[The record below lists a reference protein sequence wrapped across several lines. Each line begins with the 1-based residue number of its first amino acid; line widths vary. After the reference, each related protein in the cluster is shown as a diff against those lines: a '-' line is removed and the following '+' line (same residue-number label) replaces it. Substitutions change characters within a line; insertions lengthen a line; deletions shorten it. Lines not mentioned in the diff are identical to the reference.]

1 MKKPPNSGELFPWCL
16 KFNLK
21 MKLSLLFLLT
31 VSFVMQANSTYSQ
44 KTKISLDLGIAT
56 VETVLDEIETKT
68 EFKFIFNT
76 KTIDLNRKVSIKV
89 KKASVERILELL
101 FKEMDV
107 SYELDDRKILLK
119 EKEIKK
125 IGKSIKSPTVS
136 SNVQFQVSGTISD
149 SEGMPLPG
157 ASIVEKGTTNGV
169 QSDFDGKFTLD
180 LTDANATLVVSYIG
194 FSTKEVLVGGQIV
207 LNVILEE
214 SAAGLDEVVVVGYGT
229 QKKADILGSVSQIT
243 SKDLIT
249 SPNMNLSSM
258 LQGKLSGVITKQQ
271 SGQPG
276 KDGASF
282 KVRGLSTLGSNTPLV
297 VVDGIPRP
305 FPSVN
310 PDEIES
316 ITVLKD
322 AASAA
327 VYGVRASNGVIEI
340 TTKKGIEQKPEVTF
354 NSAVS
359 ISSNTRFPRF
369 LNGPEYAYWFNKAQ
383 EMDGVPEP
391 GRRFTPEQMDRI
403 QNGDPQGVFA
413 NTDWFNLLFNNSA
426 PSYTKNISLR
436 GGTESVKYFISLGSY
451 NQEGII
457 SRTSYDRY
465 NLRANIDAK
474 VSNNF
479 EIGFKIGAGTSDTK
493 QPGLTAGIGNS
504 YASIFSQAIMSYPYL
519 AAYTP
524 EGKPVGSMNPGNG
537 NQNPITARDLS
548 GSNTTHANKFE
559 GSISLKYNLPAIQG
573 LSFKVNAA
581 HDKGYSVIKATLL
594 PYKLMM
600 YNLGTDSYN
609 EGYAR
614 HSLSGEAVINQW
626 FADAW
631 TSTIQSSVNYNRDFD
646 KHSVGGLFLYE
657 YIENGGTGLSGGR
670 KGFPIQDIMDLS
682 YGEEVIDN
690 LVKGGH
696 DSFRRAGY
704 VNRLT
709 YSYDNKYLVEFT
721 GRLDGSPN
729 FAESNRWG
737 FFPAVSL
744 GWRLS
749 DESFWQNQ
757 ISFFN
762 DLKLKASVGKLGNDA
777 IGRYSY
783 MRTMSLGKDPIA
795 LLGDRL
801 SRPLTVDRVPN
812 ERISWE
818 KTTSYNAGFE
828 SAFFNNKFGIDAN
841 VFYMVTTDILQSQSG
856 LKPPSIGGY
865 FPATINDGIVDN
877 RGFEIDLTYKD
888 QIKDFQYNIKGNIS
902 WARNKVIRTTENP
915 NVPKDRLLTGKPIGQ
930 KYGFKSTGLFQS
942 EEEIRQSAL
951 YGPTL
956 PGDVKLVDING
967 DGRITFDQDWS
978 IIGRSTEPEL
988 MFGLNLQANYS
999 NFDFN
1004 IFIQGAALS
1013 DVALAGYYSDRGFH
1027 DDTFYSKPFWND
1039 GNTPLF
1045 AVEGAWTPENTNAK
1059 YPRLGIENRQSGG
1072 KFSDWWV
1079 VNGSYARLKSLQV
1092 GYTIPQFQNDNLKA
1106 RIYVSGSNLFT
1117 LDYLKHF
1124 DPEMPD
1130 VNQGYYPQQKFYELG
1145 LRLTF

>member
-1 MKKPPNSGELFPWCL
+1 MKKPPKSWEFFPWYL
-16 KFNLK
+16 NFNLK

-31 VSFVMQANSTYSQ
+31 VSFAMHANWTYSQ
-44 KTKISLDLGIAT
+44 KTKITLDLGDVT
-56 VETVLDEIETKT
+56 VENVIDEIESKT
-68 EFKFIFNT
+68 EFKFLFNT
-76 KTIDLNRKVSIKV
+76 KTVDLYRKVSIKV
-89 KKASVERILELL
+89 KKAPVETILELL

-107 SYELDDRKILLK
+107 SYELDDRKILLNKK
-119 EKEIKK
+119 EYIKVD
-125 IGKSIKSPTVS
+125 SLMRSSAETIK
-136 SNVQFQVSGTISD
+136 VQFQLSGTVLD
-149 SEGMPLPG
+149 SEGFPLPG
-157 ASIVEKGTTNGV
+157 ASIVEKGSVNGT
-169 QSDFDGKFTLD
+169 QSDFDGSFLINV
-180 LTDANATLVVSYIG
+180 ASENAVLIVSYIG
-194 FSTKEVLVGGQIV
+194 FSTKEVPVDGKIN
-207 LNVILEE
+207 LNIILEE
-214 SAAGLDEVVVVGYGT
+214 SAAGLDEVIVVGYGT
-229 QKKADILGSVSQIT
+229 QKKADILGSVSQIS
-243 SKDLIT
+243 SKDLMN
-249 SPNMNLSSM
+249 SPTMNLSAM
-258 LQGKLSGVITKQQ
+258 LQGKLSGVISKQQ

-276 KDGASF
+276 RDGASF
-282 KVRGLSTLGSNTPLV
+282 KVRGLSTLGDNTPLV

-354 NSAVS
+354 NSSFS

-391 GRRFTPEQMDRI
+391 GRRFTTEQMERI
-403 QNGDPQGVFA
+403 KNGDPQGIFG
-413 NTDWFNLLFNNSA
+413 NTDWFNLLFKNSA

-457 SRTSYDRY
+457 PRTSYDRY
-465 NLRANIDAK
+465 NLRANIDAN

-479 EIGFKIGAGTSDTK
+479 EIGFKIGAVTSDTK
-493 QPGLTAGIGNS
+493 QPGLSAGIGNS
-504 YASIFSQAIMSYPYL
+504 YASIFSQALMSYPYL

-573 LSFKVNAA
+573 LSLRVNAGY
-581 HDKGYSVIKATLL
+581 DKGYSMIKSTLL
-594 PYKLMM
+594 PYKLMI

-614 HSLSGEAVINQW
+614 HSLGGEAQINQW
-626 FADAW
+626 FADSWA
-631 TSTIQSSVNYNRDFD
+631 STIQSSINYNRDFN
-646 KHSVGGLFLYE
+646 KHSVAGLFLYE
-657 YIENGGTGLSGGR
+657 YIENGSTGLSGGR
-670 KGFPIQDIMDLS
+670 KGFPIQDIMDLN

-696 DSFRRAGY
+696 DLFRRAGY

-709 YSYDNKYLVEFT
+709 YSYDDTYLVEFT

-729 FAESNRWG
+729 FAKSNRWG

-744 GWRLS
+744 GWRIS
-749 DESFWQNQ
+749 EESFWKKQ

-762 DLKLKASVGKLGNDA
+762 DLKIKASVGKLGNDA

-783 MRTMSLGKDPIA
+783 LRTMSLGKDPIA
-795 LLGDRL
+795 LIGNRL

-812 ERISWE
+812 EGISWE

-828 SAFFNNKFGIDAN
+828 STFFNNKFGIDAN
-841 VFYMVTTDILQSQSG
+841 IFYMVTTDILQSQSG

-877 RGFEIDLTYKD
+877 RGFEIDLTYNNH
-888 QIKDFQYNIKGNIS
+888 IKDFKYNIKGNIS

-915 NVPKDRLLTGKPIGQ
+915 NVPNERLLTGKPIGQ
-930 KYGFKSTGLFQS
+930 KYGFKSNGLFQS
-942 EEEIRQSAL
+942 EEEIRESAL

-956 PGDVKLVDING
+956 PGDIKLVDING

-978 IIGRSTEPEL
+978 VIGRSTEPEL
-988 MFGLNLQANYS
+988 MFGLNLQADYK

-1004 IFIQGAALS
+1004 MFIQGAALS
-1013 DVALAGYYSDRGFH
+1013 NVALAGYYSDRGFH

-1045 AVEGAWTPENTNAK
+1045 MVEGAWTPENTDAK
-1059 YPRLGIENRQSGG
+1059 YPRLGIENRQNGG

-1079 VNGSYARLKSLQV
+1079 VNGAYARLKSLQV
-1092 GYTIPQFQNDNLKA
+1092 GYTLPQFQNDNLKA
-1106 RIYVSGSNLFT
+1106 RVYVSGSNLFT
-1117 LDYLKHF
+1117 LDYLNHF